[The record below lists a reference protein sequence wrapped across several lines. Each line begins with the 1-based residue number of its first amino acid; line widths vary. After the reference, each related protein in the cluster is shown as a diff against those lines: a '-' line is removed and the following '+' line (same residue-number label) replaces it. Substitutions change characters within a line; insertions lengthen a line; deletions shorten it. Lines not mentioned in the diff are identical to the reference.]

1 MHKTGPE
8 RHYICITL
16 SINKAK
22 TQKCDESL
30 RVKECKLSRL
40 LWIVCSQL
48 WYKCRFDTLRWR
60 TRLGL
65 RELGL
70 YFTVVFIHHD
80 VWCVMSGFFETNI
93 WLWWVFTLD
102 TWENSGI
109 YSLLTAGMMAD
120 LERELKLGH
129 TQQQLPQQEPSP
141 SAVMPG
147 SGTSFTFSRASSI
160 GSVNAVSCSSA
171 SSTHNTGEV

>member
-1 MHKTGPE
+1 M
-8 RHYICITL
+8 
-16 SINKAK
+16 
-22 TQKCDESL
+22 
-30 RVKECKLSRL
+30 
-40 LWIVCSQL
+40 
-48 WYKCRFDTLRWR
+48 
-60 TRLGL
+60 
-65 RELGL
+65 
-70 YFTVVFIHHD
+70 
-80 VWCVMSGFFETNI
+80 
-93 WLWWVFTLD
+93 LD

-120 LERELKLGH
+120 LERELKLDH